1 MNSCL
6 CIKYNVYLTTSN
18 EKLPSAC
25 NYKCEDNSNVI
36 HPAVE
41 CGGERAYSIF
51 EFQKGTFKIYR

>member
-6 CIKYNVYLTTSN
+6 CIKHNVYLNTSN

-36 HPAVE
+36 HPVE

-51 EFQKGTFKIYR
+51 EFQEGTLYV